1 MSPERHL
8 EPPAPPRP
16 PARPPAALSPGR
28 PLVHAAPS
36 GDCGAPGPTLKE
48 TGRGGGRVP
57 HLLLRPWAQLKEKM
71 RRRTAGYLDF
81 DVPGLAHLKTPAC
94 GGSRLE
100 VRVSQGRAVSA
111 RGRPADGKL
120 HAACWGGGRT
130 FPGTDDLGFFGG
142 QRCRVERSGRQ
153 DVPGDSPGEQLGQA
167 ERMLVAQKQDLTD

>member
-1 MSPERHL
+1 MLPGRGRGPATGPDVARGGVL
-8 EPPAPPRP
+8 CPPSVTWSRQRP
-16 PARPPAALSPGR
+16 PARPPAALSPRR

-57 HLLLRPWAQLKEKM
+57 HLLLRPWAQLEEKM

-100 VRVSQGRAVSA
+100 VRA
-111 RGRPADGKL
+111 
-120 HAACWGGGRT
+120 
-130 FPGTDDLGFFGG
+130 
-142 QRCRVERSGRQ
+142 
-153 DVPGDSPGEQLGQA
+153 
-167 ERMLVAQKQDLTD
+167 